1 MQIAAL
7 FFVVVFVFHLATEV
21 FTKYKILLDNSTKKK
36 KTREK
41 KLKSSIL
48 DVPHQVG
55 LNLNSTIFTH

>member
-48 DVPHQVG
+48 DVPHQVARA
-55 LNLNSTIFTH
+55 

>member
-36 KTREK
+36 KTREEK
-41 KLKSSIL
+41 
-48 DVPHQVG
+48 VEVFNTGCTPPG
-55 LNLNSTIFTH
+55 RA